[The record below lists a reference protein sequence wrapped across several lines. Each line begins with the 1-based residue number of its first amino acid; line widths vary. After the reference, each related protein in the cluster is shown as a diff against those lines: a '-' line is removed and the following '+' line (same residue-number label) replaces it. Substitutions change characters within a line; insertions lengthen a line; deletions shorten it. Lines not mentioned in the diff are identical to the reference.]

1 MITLLL
7 ISLPVISEVM
17 SNVKGSDSQNP
28 GTPGD
33 RNEFVEI
40 YNNSE
45 YEIDLKDYK
54 ITDFDAADIIVPWS
68 NDSILLYYP
77 DCIINTT
84 KIPPKRFAVIL
95 DPEYLQE
102 GDGNYVRPYDLNGVI
117 VLTVGNTTIGDGLST
132 TDPLALIS
140 PNGDTVST
148 YGSPF
153 NPDDSLPLS
162 PPDGISCERI
172 NLEGPD
178 EFENWGFCQ
187 DPTGS
192 TPGKENSI
200 KFFPDLILNSK
211 SIIIKPPF
219 PEEDKIF
226 EIFVKFFNN
235 GFDTLRNIRIY
246 LKINDFYKDS
256 LYFSGKLIRNDSGI
270 VRFEINPL
278 KRGVYK
284 GFVYGKGEMDYDTS
298 NNFLNFN
305 LFISTRPL
313 FITEIMYNSDYEW
326 VEVYNPLSDTI
337 DISNFG
343 ISDETKNI
351 KRWGN
356 FKIEP
361 ESYIVIIKKMEDT
374 LYLYQKFGKFKC
386 FATFSEFYSFNN
398 SKDIVYIYDHIGNII
413 DSVPYES
420 KWGGEKEISLE
431 RKGIDFPSDERFS
444 WGSSINPGGGT
455 PGRENSILQKIFPQ
469 KEYVFLSGKIFSSK
483 NDLKIFINP
492 PYNLTEIKI
501 YLFDS
506 KGRLREKL
514 IENYTISSKRVL
526 NLSEIMKERKSGL
539 YIIYVEMKDKNG
551 KGKFIKKLPIAIWE

>member
-1 MITLLL
+1 MIILFL

-17 SNVKGSDSQNP
+17 SNVKGSDSQSP

-45 YEIDLKDYK
+45 YEIDLNGYK
-54 ITDFDAADIIVPWS
+54 ITDFDATDNIVPWT

-77 DCIINTT
+77 NCIINTT
-84 KIPPKRFAVIL
+84 KIPPKKFAVIL

-102 GDGNYVRPYDLNGVI
+102 GDGNYVRPYNLDGVI
-117 VLTVGNTTIGDGLST
+117 VLTVGNTTIGDGLSNN
-132 TDPLALIS
+132 DPLALIS

-148 YGSPF
+148 YGTPF

-178 EFENWGFCQ
+178 EFWNWGFCQ
-187 DPTGS
+187 DPSGS
-192 TPGKENSI
+192 TCGRENSI
-200 KFFPDLILNSK
+200 KFFPDLLINSK
-211 SIIIKPPF
+211 SIIINPPF
-219 PEEDKIF
+219 PEENKIF

-235 GFDTLRNIRIY
+235 GFDTLKNIRIY

-256 LYFSGKLIRNDSGI
+256 SYFPGKLIRNDSGI

-278 KRGVYK
+278 KRGLYK
-284 GFVYGKGEMDYDTS
+284 GFVYGKGDMDYDTS

-305 LFISTRPL
+305 VFISTKPL

-326 VEVYNPLSDTI
+326 VEIYNPLSDTI

-343 ISDETKNI
+343 ISDKSKNI

-361 ESYIVIIKKMEDT
+361 ESYLVIIKKMEDT
-374 LYLYQKFGKFKC
+374 LYLYQKFGRFKC
-386 FATFSEFYSFNN
+386 LSPFNKFYSLDNL
-398 SKDIVYIYDHIGNII
+398 KDIVYIYDHIGNII

-420 KWGGEKEISLE
+420 KWGGGKEISLE

-444 WGSSINPGGGT
+444 WGSSISPDGAT
-455 PGRENSILQKIFPQ
+455 PGKENSIFQKNFSE

-506 KGRLREKL
+506 KGRLKEK
-514 IENYTISSKRVL
+514 IFENYIISSKRVF
-526 NLSEIMKERKSGL
+526 NLSEIMKERKGGL